1 VSARTKSRKRA
12 LDVLFAADVR
22 GDTLD
27 DALVREEARARSTP
41 ERASSWPYAREIVE
55 GVRAHG
61 AEIDERITAHASGWD
76 LDRMPAVDRA
86 ILRIGGWELG
96 HNPDVPV
103 GVAIDE
109 AVELAKELSTDDSP
123 RFVNGVLS
131 AIARD
136 VRPDQADRSAADR

>member
-22 GDTLD
+22 GDALE

-55 GVRAHG
+55 GVREHAT
-61 AEIDERITAHASGWD
+61 EIDERISTHASGWT

-86 ILRIGGWELG
+86 ILRIGVWELG
-96 HNPDVPV
+96 HNPEVPV

-109 AVELAKELSTDDSP
+109 AVEAAKELSTDDSP

-136 VRPDQADRSAADR
+136 VRPADRHEPAQPS

>member
-22 GDTLD
+22 GDAVA
-27 DALVREEARARSTP
+27 DALEREEARARSTP

-55 GVRAHG
+55 GIRDHA
-61 AEIDERITAHASGWD
+61 AEIDEQIGDHASGWP

-86 ILRIGGWELG
+86 ILRIAVWELG

-109 AVELAKELSTDDSP
+109 AVEAAKELSTDDSP

-131 AIARD
+131 AVARD
-136 VRPDQADRSAADR
+136 VRAGDQTRR

>member
-22 GDTLD
+22 GDALE

-41 ERASSWPYAREIVE
+41 ERASSWPYAKQIVE
-55 GVRAHG
+55 GVRDHAE
-61 AEIDERITAHASGWD
+61 EIDERISAHASGWT

-86 ILRIGGWELG
+86 ILRIGAWELG
-96 HNPDVPV
+96 HNTEVPV

-109 AVELAKELSTDDSP
+109 AVEAAKELSTDDSP

-131 AIARD
+131 AIAKD
-136 VRPDQADRSAADR
+136 VRPAS

>member
-22 GDTLD
+22 GDALE

-41 ERASSWPYAREIVE
+41 ERATSWPYAKQIVE
-55 GVRAHG
+55 GVRDH
-61 AEIDERITAHASGWD
+61 AEDIDERISAHASGWT

-86 ILRIGGWELG
+86 ILRIGVWELG
-96 HNPDVPV
+96 HNPEVPV

-109 AVELAKELSTDDSP
+109 AVEAAKELSTDDSP

-131 AIARD
+131 AVARD
-136 VRPDQADRSAADR
+136 LRPDP

>member
-22 GDTLD
+22 GDALE
-27 DALVREEARARSTP
+27 DALVREESRARSTP
-41 ERASSWPYAREIVE
+41 ERATSWPYARQIVE
-55 GVRAHG
+55 GVRDHADD
-61 AEIDERITAHASGWD
+61 IDERISAHASGWT

-86 ILRIGGWELG
+86 ILRIGVWELG
-96 HNPDVPV
+96 HNPEVPV

-109 AVELAKELSTDDSP
+109 AVEAAKELSTDDSP

-131 AIARD
+131 AVARD
-136 VRPDQADRSAADR
+136 VRPEG

>member
-22 GDTLD
+22 GDALE
-27 DALVREEARARSTP
+27 DALMREESRARSTP
-41 ERASSWPYAREIVE
+41 ERATSWPYARQIVE
-55 GVRAHG
+55 GVRDHADD
-61 AEIDERITAHASGWD
+61 IDERISAHASGWT

-86 ILRIGGWELG
+86 ILRIGVWELD
-96 HNPDVPV
+96 HNPEVPV

-109 AVELAKELSTDDSP
+109 AVEAAKELSTDDSP

-131 AIARD
+131 AVARD
-136 VRPDQADRSAADR
+136 VRPEG

>member
-22 GDTLD
+22 GDALD
-27 DALVREEARARSTP
+27 EALEREELRARSTP

-55 GVRAHG
+55 GVREHAD
-61 AEIDERITAHASGWD
+61 EIDQRISAHSTAWT

-86 ILRIGGWELG
+86 ILRIGVWELG
-96 HNPDVPV
+96 HNPEVPV

-109 AVELAKELSTDDSP
+109 AVEAAKELSTDDSP

-131 AIARD
+131 AVARD
-136 VRPDQADRSAADR
+136 VRPVAG

>member
-12 LDVLFAADVR
+12 LDVLFSADVR
-22 GDTLD
+22 GDALE

-41 ERASSWPYAREIVE
+41 ERASSWPYAREIVV
-55 GVRAHG
+55 GVRDHAT
-61 AEIDERITAHASGWD
+61 EIDERISAHSSAWP

-86 ILRIGGWELG
+86 ILRIGVWELG
-96 HNPDVPV
+96 HNPEVPT

-109 AVELAKELSTDDSP
+109 AVEAAKELSTDDSP

-131 AIARD
+131 AVARD
-136 VRPDQADRSAADR
+136 VRPQA

>member
-1 VSARTKSRKRA
+1 MSARTKSRKRA
-12 LDVLFAADVR
+12 LDVLFSADVR
-22 GDTLD
+22 GDDLD
-27 DALVREEARARSTP
+27 EALVREEMRARSTP

-55 GVRAHG
+55 GVRDHLG
-61 AEIDERITAHASGWD
+61 EIDERISAHASGWP

-86 ILRIGGWELG
+86 ILRIGTWELG
-96 HNPDVPV
+96 HNPEVPV

-109 AVELAKELSTDDSP
+109 AVEAAKELSTDDSP

-136 VRPDQADRSAADR
+136 VRPEA

>member
-12 LDVLFAADVR
+12 LDVLFSADVR
-22 GDTLD
+22 GDALA
-27 DALVREEARARSTP
+27 DALGREESRARSTP
-41 ERASSWPYAREIVE
+41 ERASSWPYAREIVQ
-55 GVRAHG
+55 GVLDHRT
-61 AEIDERITAHASGWD
+61 EIDERIAAHASGWPIE
-76 LDRMPAVDRA
+76 RMPAVDRA
-86 ILRIGGWELG
+86 ILRIGAWELG

-109 AVELAKELSTDDSP
+109 AVEAAKELSTDDSP

-136 VRPDQADRSAADR
+136 VRPEA